1 MTGGCVLAEL
11 GYLSLL
17 LATGLALLQ
26 GTLPWLGLLQGT
38 LPWLGLRLASRPL
51 LGCATPLAL
60 LVALLLG
67 AALLLLASCFG
78 LDDFTL
84 VYVAQHANSALPL
97 GFKLAAVWGGHEG
110 SMLFFVFALGLWG
123 ALVALCSKRVDPL
136 ITTRVLAIM
145 GLIVGL
151 FGLYTLIFSSPFD
164 RQFPGPLEGRDL
176 NPMLQDIGLIIHP
189 PLLYLGYVGFAVN
202 FAFAMA
208 ALHSGRLDGAV
219 AHWSRPWAL
228 GSWVFLTAGIV
239 LGSWWAYYE
248 LGWGGWW
255 FWDPVENA
263 SLLPWLLGTALLHAL
278 VVCEKRGAYGHA
290 VLLLSIF
297 TFSLS
302 LLGTFVVRSGVL
314 TSVHAFAVDPSRGLT
329 LLLLLGLLLTCALTL
344 FALRADIRA
353 PYARFG
359 LLSKEGLLGAAI
371 LLLSVACASVLLGTF
386 YPMVFQSLHL
396 GSLSVGAPYF
406 NTIFVPLA
414 LCLMALMTQLPRLRW
429 QHLATQRRIKVL
441 LPCLLGLLGG
451 ALLSLA
457 YPEPLQGGWLGLAA
471 NVLSLWLMASLLL
484 PLLQPTSLR
493 ELTLNR
499 FGSLLAH
506 LGVAVCALGIA
517 QVSHHSQEGSA
528 VLAAGQPY
536 RLGAFEFRY
545 EGSEPIIGPN
555 YTAERITLGVHKDG
569 KEVARLTPE
578 RRHYSVRTMNM
589 NEPGIAWG
597 MLGDL
602 YVVLGEKMGPGAYA
616 MRLHYKPL
624 VRWIWLGGLLM
635 MAGGA
640 LRLLARRPLLASH
653 PAPAAAPCP
662 RFEQESL

>member
-1 MTGGCVLAEL
+1 MAEL

-26 GTLPWLGLLQGT
+26 GL
-38 LPWLGLRLASRPL
+38 LPWLGLRLASPTL
-51 LGCATPLAL
+51 LRCAKPLAL
-60 LVALLLG
+60 INAILLL
-67 AALLLLASCFG
+67 ASLLLLASCFA
-78 LDDFTL
+78 LDDFT
-84 VYVAQHANSALPL
+84 VSYVAQHANSALPL

-123 ALVALCSKRVDPL
+123 ALVALCSRRVDPL
-136 ITTRVLAIM
+136 IRTRVLAIM

-344 FALRADIRA
+344 FALQADIRA

-429 QHLATQRRIKVL
+429 QHLAAQHRINVL
-441 LPCLLGLLGG
+441 LPCLFGLLGG
-451 ALLSLA
+451 TLLSLA
-457 YPEPLQGGWLGLAA
+457 YPEPLRASWLGLAA
-471 NVLSLWLMASLLL
+471 NVLSLWLLASLLL
-484 PLLQPTSLR
+484 PLLQPTSRR

-517 QVSHHSQEGSA
+517 QVSHHSQEGST
-528 VLAAGQPY
+528 VLGVNKPY
-536 RLGAFEFRY
+536 LLGAFEFRY
-545 EGSEPIIGPN
+545 EGREPIIGPN
-555 YTAERITLGVHKDG
+555 YTAERITLSVHKNG

-602 YVVLGEKMGPGAYA
+602 YVVLGEKMGPDAYA

-635 MAGGA
+635 MAGGT
-640 LRLLARRPLLASH
+640 LRLLVRRPLLASRSV
-653 PAPAAAPCP
+653 AVGTSRP
-662 RFEQESL
+662 RLEQEAL

>member
-1 MTGGCVLAEL
+1 MLAEF

-17 LATGLALLQ
+17 LAAALS
-26 GTLPWLGLLQGT
+26 LLQGT
-38 LPWLGLRLASRPL
+38 LPWLGLRLASPTL
-51 LGCATPLAL
+51 LRCAKPLAL
-60 LVALLLG
+60 LNAALLG
-67 AALLLLASCFG
+67 AALGLLASCFAR
-78 LDDFTL
+78 DDFTIS
-84 VYVAQHANSALPL
+84 YVAQHANSALPM

-110 SMLFFVFALGLWG
+110 SMLFFVFALALWG
-123 ALVALCSKRVDPL
+123 ALVGLCSKRVDPL

-151 FGLYTLIFSSPFD
+151 FALYTLIFSSPFD

-208 ALHSGRLDGAV
+208 ALHSGRLDGAL

-228 GSWVFLTAGIV
+228 GSWVFLTAGIL

-278 VVCEKRGAYGHA
+278 IVCEKRGAYGHC

-297 TFSLS
+297 TFALS

-314 TSVHAFAVDPSRGLT
+314 TSVHAFAVDPNRGLT
-329 LLLLLGLLLTCALTL
+329 LLLLLGLLLTTALTL
-344 FALRADIRA
+344 FALRADTRA
-353 PYARFG
+353 PYAHFG
-359 LLSKEGLLGAAI
+359 FWSKEGLLGAAI
-371 LLLSVACASVLLGTF
+371 LLLSVACACVLLGTF

-406 NTIFVPLA
+406 NAVFVPLA
-414 LCLMALMTQLPRLRW
+414 LVLMALMTQIPRLRW
-429 QHLATQRRIKVL
+429 QGLMASSRLKIL
-441 LPCLLGLLGG
+441 LPPLFGLLGG
-451 ALLSLA
+451 GLLSLS
-457 YPEPLQGGWLGLAA
+457 YREQGTLSWSGILA
-471 NVLSLWLMASLLL
+471 NMISLWLIASLLL
-484 PLLQPTSLR
+484 NVSFKTRDLSA
-493 ELTLNR
+493 NR
-499 FGSLLAH
+499 LGSLLAH

-517 QVSHHSQEGSA
+517 QVSHHSQEGGT
-528 VLAAGQPY
+528 VLAADKPY
-536 RLGAFEFRY
+536 RLGAHEFRY
-545 EGSEPIIGPN
+545 EGSEPLIGPN
-555 YTAERITLGVHKDG
+555 YTAERITVSAHKDG
-569 KEVARLTPE
+569 REVARLTPE

-589 NEPGIAWG
+589 NEPGIKG
-597 MLGDL
+597 GLFGDL

-616 MRLHYKPL
+616 MRLHHKPL
-624 VRWIWLGGLLM
+624 VRWIWLGGILM

-640 LRLLARRPLLASH
+640 LRLLGRKPLLAAQPQTSAH
-653 PAPAAAPCP
+653 QVAGLLPKEAP
-662 RFEQESL
+662 

>member
-1 MTGGCVLAEL
+1 MLAEL

-26 GTLPWLGLLQGT
+26 GL

-78 LDDFTL
+78 QDDFTL

-344 FALRADIRA
+344 FALRAEIRA

-359 LLSKEGLLGAAI
+359 LLSKEGLFGAAI

-429 QHLATQRRIKVL
+429 QHLAAQRRIKVL
-441 LPCLLGLLGG
+441 LPCLFGLLGG
-451 ALLSLA
+451 TLLSLA
-457 YPEPLQGGWLGLAA
+457 YPEPLRASWLGLAA

-493 ELTLNR
+493 ALTLNR

-517 QVSHHSQEGSA
+517 QVSHQSQEGGT

-555 YTAERITLGVHKDG
+555 YTAERITLSVHKND

-578 RRHYSVRTMNM
+578 RRHYSVRTMSM

-635 MAGGA
+635 MAGGT
-640 LRLLARRPLLASH
+640 LRLLVRRPLLASRSV
-653 PAPAAAPCP
+653 AVGTSRP
-662 RFEQESL
+662 RLEQEAL

>member
-1 MTGGCVLAEL
+1 MLAEL

-17 LATGLALLQ
+17 LATALSLLQ
-26 GTLPWLGLLQGT
+26 GA
-38 LPWLGLRLASRPL
+38 LPWLGLRLASPTL
-51 LGCATPLAL
+51 LGCAKPLAL
-60 LVALLLG
+60 SNAILLG
-67 AALLLLASCFG
+67 AALMLLASCFG

-84 VYVAQHANSALPL
+84 VYVAQHANSALPM

-110 SMLFFVFALGLWG
+110 SMLFFVFALALWG

-136 ITTRVLAIM
+136 IRARVLAIM

-151 FGLYTLIFSSPFD
+151 FALYTLAFSSPFD
-164 RQFPGPLEGRDL
+164 RAFPGPLEGRDL

-208 ALHSGRLDGAV
+208 ALHSGRLDGAL

-278 VVCEKRGAYGHA
+278 VVCEKRGAYGHG

-329 LLLLLGLLLTCALTL
+329 LLLLLGLLLTTALTL
-344 FALRADIRA
+344 FALRADTRT

-359 LLSKEGLLGAAI
+359 FWSKEGLLGATI
-371 LLLSVACASVLLGTF
+371 LLLCVACASVLLGTF

-406 NTIFVPLA
+406 NAVFVPLA
-414 LCLMALMTQLPRLRW
+414 LVLMALMTQIPRLRW
-429 QHLATQRRIKVL
+429 QGLMASSRLRVL
-441 LPCLLGLLGG
+441 LPPLLGLLGG
-451 ALLSLA
+451 GLLSLG
-457 YPEPLQGGWLGLAA
+457 YREQGTLGWSGILA
-471 NVLSLWLMASLLL
+471 NMVSLWLIASLLL
-484 PLLQPTSLR
+484 NVSFNTRDLSA
-493 ELTLNR
+493 NR
-499 FGSLLAH
+499 LGSLLAH

-517 QVSHHSQEGSA
+517 QVSHHSQEGGT
-528 VLAAGQPY
+528 VLSPDTPY
-536 RLGAFEFRY
+536 RLGAHEFRY
-545 EGSEPIIGPN
+545 EGSEPRLGPN
-555 YTAERITLGVHKDG
+555 YTAERITVSVHKDG
-569 KEVARLTPE
+569 REVARLAPE

-589 NEPGIAWG
+589 NEPGIQG
-597 MLGDL
+597 GLFGDL
-602 YVVLGEKMGPGAYA
+602 YVVLGEKMGPDAYA
-616 MRLHYKPL
+616 MRLHHKPL
-624 VRWIWLGGLLM
+624 VRWIWLGGILM

-640 LRLLARRPLLASH
+640 LRLLGRKPLLASR
-653 PAPAAAPCP
+653 PAKSPQPL
-662 RFEQESL
+662 REQEAP

>member
-1 MTGGCVLAEL
+1 MLAEL

-26 GTLPWLGLLQGT
+26 GLLPWLGF
-38 LPWLGLRLASRPL
+38 RLASPTL
-51 LGCATPLAL
+51 LRSATPLAL
-60 LVALLLG
+60 INAILLL
-67 AALLLLASCFG
+67 AALLLLASCFAQ
-78 LDDFTL
+78 DDFT
-84 VYVAQHANSALPL
+84 VSYVAQHANSALPL

-110 SMLFFVFALGLWG
+110 SMLFFVFALSLWG
-123 ALVALCSKRVDPL
+123 ALVALCSRRVDPL
-136 ITTRVLAIM
+136 ITARVLAIM

-228 GSWVFLTAGIV
+228 SSWVFLTAGIV

-278 VVCEKRGAYGHA
+278 IVCEKRGAYGHA

-297 TFSLS
+297 TFALS

-371 LLLSVACASVLLGTF
+371 LLLCVACASVLLGTF

-414 LCLMALMTQLPRLRW
+414 LCLMALMTQLPRLCW
-429 QHLATQRRIKVL
+429 QHLAAQRRIKVL

-457 YPEPLQGGWLGLAA
+457 YPEPLRASWLGLAA

-499 FGSLLAH
+499 LGSLLAH

-517 QVSHHSQEGSA
+517 QVSHHSQEGGA

-536 RLGAFEFRY
+536 QLGAFEFRY
-545 EGSEPIIGPN
+545 EGREPIIGPN
-555 YTAERITLGVHKDG
+555 YTAERITLSVHKNG

-597 MLGDL
+597 LFGDL
-602 YVVLGEKMGPGAYA
+602 YVVLGEKMGPDAYA

-635 MAGGA
+635 MAGGT
-640 LRLLARRPLLASH
+640 LRLLARRPLLASRSVAVGTSH
-653 PAPAAAPCP
+653 HQL
-662 RFEQESL
+662 EQEAL

>member
-1 MTGGCVLAEL
+1 VLAEF

-17 LATGLALLQ
+17 LATALS
-26 GTLPWLGLLQGT
+26 LLQGT
-38 LPWLGLRLASRPL
+38 LPWLGLRLASPALLRP
-51 LGCATPLAL
+51 AKPLAL
-60 LVALLLG
+60 INAALLG
-67 AALLLLASCFG
+67 AALLLLASCFAR
-78 LDDFTL
+78 DDFTL
-84 VYVAQHANSALPL
+84 IYVAQHANSALPM

-151 FGLYTLIFSSPFD
+151 FALYTLIFSSPFD
-164 RQFPGPLEGRDL
+164 RQFPGPPEGRDL

-228 GSWVFLTAGIV
+228 GSWIFLTAGIV

-278 VVCEKRGAYGHA
+278 IVCERRGAYGHG

-314 TSVHAFAVDPSRGLT
+314 TSVHAFAVDPNRGLT
-329 LLLLLGLLLTCALTL
+329 LLLLLGLLLTTALTL
-344 FALRADIRA
+344 FALRADTRA

-371 LLLSVACASVLLGTF
+371 LLLCVACASVLLGTF

-406 NTIFVPLA
+406 NTLFVPLA
-414 LCLMALMTQLPRLRW
+414 LVLMGLMTQIPRLRW
-429 QHLATQRRIKVL
+429 QHLAPCSHVKSVL
-441 LPCLLGLLGG
+441 PPLFGLIGG
-451 ALLSLA
+451 GMLSLA
-457 YPEPLQGGWLGLAA
+457 YREPGAIAGSGALGWSGMLA
-471 NVLSLWLMASLLL
+471 NMVSLWLVASLLL
-484 PLLQPTSLR
+484 QLSQHASLR
-493 ELTLNR
+493 ELTRSRL
-499 FGSLLAH
+499 GSLLAH

-517 QVSHHSQEGSA
+517 QVSHHSLEGGT
-528 VLAAGQPY
+528 VLKADTPY
-536 RLGAFEFRY
+536 QLGPFEFRY
-545 EGSEPIIGPN
+545 AGSEPVIGPN
-555 YTAERITLGVHKDG
+555 YTAERITLSVHKGG
-569 KEVARLTPE
+569 KEVARLMPE
-578 RRHYSVRTMNM
+578 RRHYSVRTINM

-597 MLGDL
+597 LFGDL

-635 MAGGA
+635 MAGGI
-640 LRLLARRPLLASH
+640 LRLLARRPLLSAHSTTSATLR
-653 PAPAAAPCP
+653 PL
-662 RFEQESL
+662 REQEFL

>member
-1 MTGGCVLAEL
+1 MLAEL

-26 GTLPWLGLLQGT
+26 GL

-78 LDDFTL
+78 QDDFTL

-123 ALVALCSKRVDPL
+123 ALVALCSRRVDPL
-136 ITTRVLAIM
+136 IRTRVLAIM

-359 LLSKEGLLGAAI
+359 FWSKEGLLGAAI
-371 LLLSVACASVLLGTF
+371 LLLCVACASVLLGTF

-429 QHLATQRRIKVL
+429 QHLAAQRRIKVL
-441 LPCLLGLLGG
+441 LPCLFGLLGG

-457 YPEPLQGGWLGLAA
+457 YPEPLRASWLGLAA

-484 PLLQPTSLR
+484 PLLQPVALR

-517 QVSHHSQEGSA
+517 QVSQHSQEGGA
-528 VLAAGQPY
+528 VLA
-536 RLGAFEFRY
+536 
-545 EGSEPIIGPN
+545 
-555 YTAERITLGVHKDG
+555 
-569 KEVARLTPE
+569 
-578 RRHYSVRTMNM
+578 
-589 NEPGIAWG
+589 
-597 MLGDL
+597 
-602 YVVLGEKMGPGAYA
+602 
-616 MRLHYKPL
+616 
-624 VRWIWLGGLLM
+624 
-635 MAGGA
+635 
-640 LRLLARRPLLASH
+640 
-653 PAPAAAPCP
+653 
-662 RFEQESL
+662 

>member
-1 MTGGCVLAEL
+1 MIPEL
-11 GYLSLL
+11 GQFSLI
-17 LATGLALLQ
+17 LAF
-26 GTLPWLGLLQGT
+26 
-38 LPWLGLRLASRPL
+38 
-51 LGCATPLAL
+51 AT
-60 LVALLLG
+60 ALLLG
-67 AALLLLASCFG
+67 SYPLIGAHLGRLGMMSAARPLAYSQFLLLLLSFLCLTWAFI
-78 LDDFTL
+78 DNDFT
-84 VYVAQHANSALPL
+84 VQYVATNSNSLLPL
-97 GFKLAAVWGGHEG
+97 QYRISAVWGAHEG
-110 SMLFFVFALGLWG
+110 SLLLWVLTLGGWTAAVALFSRRLPLDAVARVLGVLGLISVG
-123 ALVALCSKRVDPL
+123 FTAFVLFTSDPFTRTLPYFPVD
-136 ITTRVLAIM
+136 
-145 GLIVGL
+145 
-151 FGLYTLIFSSPFD
+151 
-164 RQFPGPLEGRDL
+164 GRDL
-176 NPMLQDIGLIIHP
+176 NPLLQDPGLIFHP
-189 PLLYLGYVGFAVN
+189 PMLYMGYVGFSVA
-202 FAFAMA
+202 FAFAIASLMT
-208 ALHSGRLDGAV
+208 GRLDATW
-219 AHWSRPWAL
+219 ARWSRPWTMAA
-228 GSWVFLTAGIV
+228 WVFLTLGIV

-371 LLLSVACASVLLGTF
+371 LLLSVACTSVLLGTF

-429 QHLATQRRIKVL
+429 QHLAAQRRIKVL
-441 LPCLLGLLGG
+441 LPCLFGLLGG

-457 YPEPLQGGWLGLAA
+457 YPEPLRASWLGLAA

-484 PLLQPTSLR
+484 PLLQPVALR

-517 QVSHHSQEGSA
+517 QVSHHSQEGGA

-555 YTAERITLGVHKDG
+555 YTAQRITLSVHKDG

-597 MLGDL
+597 LFGDL

-635 MAGGA
+635 MTGGA

-653 PAPAAAPCP
+653 PAPAAAPYP
-662 RFEQESL
+662 RLEQESL

>member
-1 MTGGCVLAEL
+1 MLAEL

-17 LATGLALLQ
+17 LATGLA
-26 GTLPWLGLLQGT
+26 LLQGT

-60 LVALLLG
+60 LVAILLG

-123 ALVALCSKRVDPL
+123 ALVALCSKPVDPL

-314 TSVHAFAVDPSRGLT
+314 TSVHAFAVDPSCGLT

-359 LLSKEGLLGAAI
+359 LLSKEGLLGSTI

-406 NTIFVPLA
+406 NTIFVPLT

-429 QHLATQRRIKVL
+429 QHLAAQRRIKVL
-441 LPCLLGLLGG
+441 LPCLFGLLGG

-457 YPEPLQGGWLGLAA
+457 YPEPLRASWLGLAA

-484 PLLQPTSLR
+484 NTPWR

-499 FGSLLAH
+499 LGSLLAH
-506 LGVAVCALGIA
+506 LGVAVCALGIN
-517 QVSHHSQEGSA
+517 QVSHHSQEGGT
-528 VLAAGQPY
+528 VLGVNQPY
-536 RLGAFEFRY
+536 QLGAFEFRY
-545 EGSEPIIGPN
+545 EGREPVIGPN
-555 YTAERITLGVHKDG
+555 YTAERITLSVHKDG

-602 YVVLGEKMGPGAYA
+602 YVVLGEKMGPDAYA

-635 MAGGA
+635 IAGGT
-640 LRLLARRPLLASH
+640 LRLLARCPLLASRSVAVGASH
-653 PAPAAAPCP
+653 H
-662 RFEQESL
+662 RLEQEAL

>member
-1 MTGGCVLAEL
+1 MLAEL

-17 LATGLALLQ
+17 LATGLA
-26 GTLPWLGLLQGT
+26 LLQGT

-60 LVALLLG
+60 LIALLLG

-123 ALVALCSKRVDPL
+123 ALVALCSRRVDPL
-136 ITTRVLAIM
+136 ITSRVLAIM

-297 TFSLS
+297 TFALS

-371 LLLSVACASVLLGTF
+371 LLLCVACASVLLGTF

-429 QHLATQRRIKVL
+429 QQLAAGSRLNTL
-441 LPCLLGLLGG
+441 LPPLFGLLGG
-451 ALLSLA
+451 GLLSLA
-457 YPEPLQGGWLGLAA
+457 YLEQGSFSASWSGILA
-471 NVLSLWLMASLLL
+471 NMVSLWLMASLLL
-484 PLLQPTSLR
+484 NTPWR

-517 QVSHHSQEGSA
+517 QVSHHSQEGGTVLSA
-528 VLAAGQPY
+528 NQPY
-536 RLGAFEFRY
+536 QLGAFAFRY
-545 EGSEPIIGPN
+545 EGREPVIGPN
-555 YTAERITLGVHKDG
+555 YTAERITLSVHKDG

-597 MLGDL
+597 LFGDL
-602 YVVLGEKMGPGAYA
+602 YVVLGEKMGPDAYA

-635 MAGGA
+635 MAGGT
-640 LRLLARRPLLASH
+640 LRLLARRPLLASR
-653 PAPAAAPCP
+653 PITVGESNP
-662 RFEQESL
+662 RLELEAL

>member
-1 MTGGCVLAEL
+1 MLAEF

-17 LATGLALLQ
+17 LAAALSLLQ
-26 GTLPWLGLLQGT
+26 GTLPWLGLH
-38 LPWLGLRLASRPL
+38 LASPTL
-51 LGCATPLAL
+51 LRCAKPLAL
-60 LVALLLG
+60 SNAILLG
-67 AALLLLASCFG
+67 AALGLLASCFAR
-78 LDDFTL
+78 DDFTL
-84 VYVAQHANSALPL
+84 SYVAQHANSALPM

-110 SMLFFVFALGLWG
+110 SMLFFVFALALWG
-123 ALVALCSKRVDPL
+123 ALVGLCSKRVDPL

-151 FGLYTLIFSSPFD
+151 FALYTLIFSSPFD

-208 ALHSGRLDGAV
+208 ALHSGRLDGAL

-278 VVCEKRGAYGHA
+278 IVCEKRSAYGHG

-297 TFSLS
+297 TFALS

-314 TSVHAFAVDPSRGLT
+314 TSVHAFAVDPNRGLT
-329 LLLLLGLLLTCALTL
+329 LLLLLGLLLTTALTL
-344 FALRADIRA
+344 FALRADTRA
-353 PYARFG
+353 PYAHFG

-371 LLLSVACASVLLGTF
+371 LLLSVACACVLLGTF

-406 NTIFVPLA
+406 NAVFVPLA
-414 LCLMALMTQLPRLRW
+414 LALMALMTQIPRLRW
-429 QHLATQRRIKVL
+429 QGLMASSRLKML
-441 LPCLLGLLGG
+441 LPPLLGLLGG
-451 ALLSLA
+451 GLLSLG
-457 YPEPLQGGWLGLAA
+457 YREQGTLGWSGILA
-471 NVLSLWLMASLLL
+471 NMISLWLIASLLINFSFKTRDL
-484 PLLQPTSLR
+484 SA
-493 ELTLNR
+493 NR
-499 FGSLLAH
+499 LGSLLAH

-517 QVSHHSQEGSA
+517 QVSHHSQEGGT
-528 VLAAGQPY
+528 VLAADKPY
-536 RLGAFEFRY
+536 RLGAHEFRY
-545 EGSEPIIGPN
+545 EGSEPLIGPN
-555 YTAERITLGVHKDG
+555 YTAERITVSVHKDG
-569 KEVARLTPE
+569 REVARLTPE

-589 NEPGIAWG
+589 NEPGIKG
-597 MLGDL
+597 GLFGDL
-602 YVVLGEKMGPGAYA
+602 YVVLGEKMGPNAYA
-616 MRLHYKPL
+616 MRLHHKPL

-640 LRLLARRPLLASH
+640 LRLLGRKPLLAAQPQTSAH
-653 PAPAAAPCP
+653 QVAGLLPKEAP
-662 RFEQESL
+662 

>member
-1 MTGGCVLAEL
+1 MLAEL

-26 GTLPWLGLLQGT
+26 GTLPWLGL
-38 LPWLGLRLASRPL
+38 RLASRPL
-51 LGCATPLAL
+51 LGCAKPLAL
-60 LVALLLG
+60 LVALLLV

-78 LDDFTL
+78 QDDFTL

-255 FWDPVENA
+255 FWDPVEN
-263 SLLPWLLGTALLHAL
+263 SSFMPWLTGTALMHSLA
-278 VVCEKRGAYGHA
+278 VTEKRGCFKIWT
-290 VLLLSIF
+290 VLLAII

-302 LLGTFVVRSGVL
+302 LLGTFLVRSGVL
-314 TSVHAFAVDPSRGLT
+314 TSVHAFATDPERGVFILAF
-329 LLLLLGLLLTCALTL
+329 LIIVIGLSFLL
-344 FALRADIRA
+344 FAWRA
-353 PYARFG
+353 PTVG
-359 LLSKEGLLGAAI
+359 LGGNFSMVSRESMLLVNNVLLVVAMGA
-371 LLLSVACASVLLGTF
+371 VLLGTL
-386 YPMVFQSLHL
+386 YPLFLDAL
-396 GSLSVGAPYF
+396 NAGKISVGPPYF
-406 NTIFVPLA
+406 DSVFGPI
-414 LCLMALMTQLPRLRW
+414 MLPMLF
-429 QHLATQRRIKVL
+429 
-441 LPCLLGLLGG
+441 LLGV
-451 ALLSLA
+451 APFA
-457 YPEPLQGGWLGLAA
+457 RWKEADP
-471 NVLSLWLMASLLL
+471 
-484 PLLQPTSLR
+484 
-493 ELTLNR
+493 LTLTKKLWWCFAAAIVIAAVVPFLMGRWSHWVFIGVTLAVWVAITVVYNIIDR
-499 FGSLLAH
+499 GRNMQGSFFAKLFRHPRAFWGMQLAH
-506 LGVAVCALGIA
+506 LGVAVFVIGVALVKGYPA
-517 QVSHHSQEGSA
+517 ERDVRMYVGEQVT
-528 VLAAGQPY
+528 VAGYSFVFNGTKEVRGQ
-536 RLGAFEFRY
+536 
-545 EGSEPIIGPN
+545 N
-555 YTAERITLGVHKDG
+555 YTAVRGDFTVTREG
-569 KEVARLTPE
+569 KEITRLYPE
-578 RRHYSVRTMNM
+578 KRNYFSSRSMPMTEAAIRHSIT
-589 NEPGIAWG
+589 
-597 MLGDL
+597 GDI
-602 YVVLGEKMGPGAYA
+602 YVSLGEPTPDGGWIVRAYS
-616 MRLHYKPL
+616 KPF
-624 VRWIWLGGLLM
+624 VTWIWWGTIIMALGGLLAM
-635 MAGGA
+635 TDRRYRLRRREDKGA
-640 LRLLARRPLLASH
+640 D
-653 PAPAAAPCP
+653 AAVKEA
-662 RFEQESL
+662 

>member
-1 MTGGCVLAEL
+1 MLAEF

-17 LATGLALLQ
+17 LAAALS
-26 GTLPWLGLLQGT
+26 LLQGT
-38 LPWLGLRLASRPL
+38 LPWLGLRLASPTL
-51 LGCATPLAL
+51 LRCAKPLAL
-60 LVALLLG
+60 LNAALLG
-67 AALLLLASCFG
+67 AALGLLASCFAR
-78 LDDFTL
+78 DDFTIS
-84 VYVAQHANSALPL
+84 YVAQHANSALPM

-110 SMLFFVFALGLWG
+110 SMLFFVFALALWG

-136 ITTRVLAIM
+136 IRARVLAIM

-151 FGLYTLIFSSPFD
+151 FALYTLIFSSPFD

-208 ALHSGRLDGAV
+208 ALHSGRLDGAL

-263 SLLPWLLGTALLHAL
+263 SLLPWLIGTALLHAL
-278 VVCEKRGAYGHA
+278 VVCEKRGAYGHG

-297 TFSLS
+297 TFALS

-314 TSVHAFAVDPSRGLT
+314 TSVHAFAVDPNRGLT
-329 LLLLLGLLLTCALTL
+329 LLLLLGLLLTTALTL
-344 FALRADIRA
+344 YALRADTRA
-353 PYARFG
+353 PYAHFG
-359 LLSKEGLLGAAI
+359 FWSKEGLLGAAI
-371 LLLSVACASVLLGTF
+371 LLLSVACACVLLGTF

-406 NTIFVPLA
+406 NAIFVPLA
-414 LCLMALMTQLPRLRW
+414 LALMALMTQIPRLRW
-429 QHLATQRRIKVL
+429 QGLMASSRLKIL
-441 LPCLLGLLGG
+441 LPPLLGLLGG
-451 ALLSLA
+451 GLLSLA
-457 YPEPLQGGWLGLAA
+457 YREQGTLGWSGILA
-471 NVLSLWLMASLLL
+471 NLISLWLIASLLINFSFNIHGL
-484 PLLQPTSLR
+484 SA
-493 ELTLNR
+493 NR
-499 FGSLLAH
+499 LGSLLAH

-517 QVSHHSQEGSA
+517 QVSHHSQEGGT
-528 VLAAGQPY
+528 VLAANKPY
-536 RLGAFEFRY
+536 RLGAHEFRY
-545 EGSEPIIGPN
+545 EGSEPLIGPN
-555 YTAERITLGVHKDG
+555 YTAERITVSVHKDG
-569 KEVARLTPE
+569 REVARLAPE

-589 NEPGIAWG
+589 NEPGIQG
-597 MLGDL
+597 GLFGDL
-602 YVVLGEKMGPGAYA
+602 YVVLGEKMGPDAYA
-616 MRLHYKPL
+616 MRLHHKPL
-624 VRWIWLGGLLM
+624 VRWIWLGGILM

-640 LRLLARRPLLASH
+640 LRLLGRKPLLAAQPQTSAH
-653 PAPAAAPCP
+653 QVAGLLPKEAP
-662 RFEQESL
+662 

>member
-1 MTGGCVLAEL
+1 MLAEL

-17 LATGLALLQ
+17 LATALS
-26 GTLPWLGLLQGT
+26 LLQGT
-38 LPWLGLRLASRPL
+38 LPWLGLRLASPAL
-51 LGCATPLAL
+51 LGSARPLAL
-60 LVALLLG
+60 LN
-67 AALLLLASCFG
+67 AALLAAALALLGICFAE
-78 LDDFTL
+78 DDFTL
-84 VYVAQHANSALPL
+84 IYVAQHANSALPL
-97 GFKLAAVWGGHEG
+97 GFKLAATWGGHEG
-110 SMLFFVFALGLWG
+110 SMLFFVFALALWG
-123 ALVALCSKRVDPL
+123 ALVALVSKRVDPL
-136 ITTRVLAIM
+136 IRARVLAIM

-151 FGLYTLIFSSPFD
+151 LGLYTLLFSSPFD
-164 RQFPGPLEGRDL
+164 RSFPGPLEGRDL

-278 VVCEKRGAYGHA
+278 IVCEQRGAYGHA

-314 TSVHAFAVDPSRGLT
+314 TSVHAFAVDPDRGLT
-329 LLLLLGLLLTCALTL
+329 LLLLLGLLLTTALTL
-344 FALRADIRA
+344 FALRADTRA

-359 LLSKEGLLGAAI
+359 LRSKEGLLGAAI
-371 LLLSVACASVLLGTF
+371 LLLVVACASVLLGTF

-414 LCLMALMTQLPRLRW
+414 LALMMLMTQIPRLRW
-429 QHLATQRRIKVL
+429 QRLVKTSRLNTL
-441 LPCLLGLLGG
+441 LPPLFGMLGG
-451 ALLSLA
+451 GLLSLS
-457 YPEPLQGGWLGLAA
+457 YREQGPLGWGGILANMIA
-471 NVLSLWLMASLLL
+471 LWLLASLLL
-484 PLLQPTSLR
+484 CFPFRTG
-493 ELTLNR
+493 LTHPARL
-499 FGSLLAH
+499 GSLLAH

-517 QVSHHSQEGSA
+517 QVSHFSQEGGA
-528 VLAAGQPY
+528 VLSPEHPY
-536 RLGAFEFRY
+536 RLGAYEFRY
-545 EGSEPIIGPN
+545 EGSEPLLGPN
-555 YTAERITLGVHKDG
+555 YTAERITLSVHKG
-569 KEVARLTPE
+569 EKEVARLMPE

-589 NEPGIAWG
+589 NEPGIQWG
-597 MLGDL
+597 LFGDL
-602 YVVLGEKMGPGAYA
+602 YVVLGEKMGPDAYA
-616 MRLHYKPL
+616 MRLHHKPL
-624 VRWIWLGGLLM
+624 VRWIWFGGLLM

-640 LRLLARRPLLASH
+640 LRLLGRRAMLPH
-653 PAPAAAPCP
+653 PAASTNQVAPHTPAPLHSSREP
-662 RFEQESL
+662 S

>member
-1 MTGGCVLAEL
+1 MLAEL

-26 GTLPWLGLLQGT
+26 GL
-38 LPWLGLRLASRPL
+38 LPWLGLRLASPTL
-51 LGCATPLAL
+51 LRCAKPLAL
-60 LVALLLG
+60 INAILLL
-67 AALLLLASCFG
+67 ASLLLLASCFA
-78 LDDFTL
+78 LDDFT
-84 VYVAQHANSALPL
+84 VSYVAQHANSALPL

-123 ALVALCSKRVDPL
+123 ALVALCSRRVDPL
-136 ITTRVLAIM
+136 IRTRVLAIM

-344 FALRADIRA
+344 FALQADIRA

-429 QHLATQRRIKVL
+429 QHLAAQHRINVL
-441 LPCLLGLLGG
+441 LPCLFGLLGG
-451 ALLSLA
+451 TLLSLA
-457 YPEPLQGGWLGLAA
+457 YPEPLRASWLGLAA
-471 NVLSLWLMASLLL
+471 NVLSLWLLASLLL
-484 PLLQPTSLR
+484 PLLQPTSRR

-517 QVSHHSQEGSA
+517 QVSHHSQEGST
-528 VLAAGQPY
+528 VLGVNKPY
-536 RLGAFEFRY
+536 LLGAFEFRY
-545 EGSEPIIGPN
+545 EGREPIIGPN
-555 YTAERITLGVHKDG
+555 YTAERITLSVHKNG

-602 YVVLGEKMGPGAYA
+602 YVVLGEKMGPDAYA

-635 MAGGA
+635 MAGGT
-640 LRLLARRPLLASH
+640 LRLLVRRPLLASRSV
-653 PAPAAAPCP
+653 AVGTSRP
-662 RFEQESL
+662 RLEQEAL

>member
-1 MTGGCVLAEL
+1 MLAEL

-17 LATGLALLQ
+17 LATGLALV
-26 GTLPWLGLLQGT
+26 QGT

-51 LGCATPLAL
+51 LDCARPLAL
-60 LVALLLG
+60 LTAALLG
-67 AALLLLASCFG
+67 AALLLLACCFG
-78 LDDFTL
+78 RDDFTL

-110 SMLFFVFALGLWG
+110 SMLFFVFALALWG

-136 ITTRVLAIM
+136 ILARVLAIM

-151 FGLYTLIFSSPFD
+151 FGLYTLAFSSPFD

-176 NPMLQDIGLIIHP
+176 NPMLQDIGLIVHP

-228 GSWVFLTAGIV
+228 GSWVFLTAGIL

-278 VVCEKRGAYGHA
+278 VVCEQRGAYGHG

-314 TSVHAFAVDPSRGLT
+314 TSVHAFAVDPSRGLI
-329 LLLLLGLLLTCALTL
+329 LLLLLGLLLTTALTL
-344 FALRADIRA
+344 FALRADTRA

-359 LLSKEGLLGAAI
+359 FWSKEGLLGAAI
-371 LLLSVACASVLLGTF
+371 LLLAVACASVLLGTF

-406 NTIFVPLA
+406 NAIFVPLA
-414 LCLMALMTQLPRLRW
+414 LMLMALMTWIPRLRW
-429 QHLATQRRIKVL
+429 QRLATVSRLRAL
-441 LPCLLGLLGG
+441 LPPLFGLLGG
-451 ALLSLA
+451 GLLSLA
-457 YPEPLQGGWLGLAA
+457 YREQGSLGWSGILA
-471 NVLSLWLMASLLL
+471 NMIGLWLMASLLFNF
-484 PLLQPTSLR
+484 PLKTRWRDVSR
-493 ELTLNR
+493 M
-499 FGSLLAH
+499 GSLLAH
-506 LGVAVCALGIA
+506 LGVAVCVLGIA
-517 QVSHHSQEGSA
+517 QVSHHSQEGGTVLSA
-528 VLAAGQPY
+528 DKPY
-536 RLGAFEFRY
+536 RLGAYEFRY
-545 EGSEPIIGPN
+545 EGSEPLLGPN
-555 YTAERITLGVHKDG
+555 YTAERITLSVHKEG
-569 KEVARLTPE
+569 KEVARLMPE
-578 RRHYSVRTMNM
+578 RRHYNVRTMNM
-589 NEPGIAWG
+589 NEPGIQWG
-597 MLGDL
+597 LFGDL
-602 YVVLGEKMGPGAYA
+602 YVVLGEKMGPDAYA
-616 MRLHYKPL
+616 MRLHHKPL

-640 LRLLARRPLLASH
+640 LRLLGRRPLLATRH
-653 PAPAAAPCP
+653 APAHQTAHWLPGEAP
-662 RFEQESL
+662 

>member
-1 MTGGCVLAEL
+1 MLAEL

-26 GTLPWLGLLQGT
+26 GL

-78 LDDFTL
+78 QDDFTL

-278 VVCEKRGAYGHA
+278 VVCEKRGAYDHA

-371 LLLSVACASVLLGTF
+371 LLLCVACASVLLGTF
-386 YPMVFQSLHL
+386 YPMVFQLLHL

-414 LCLMALMTQLPRLRW
+414 LCLMTLMTQLPRLRW
-429 QHLATQRRIKVL
+429 QQLAAPSRLNSL
-441 LPCLLGLLGG
+441 LPPLFGLLGG
-451 ALLSLA
+451 GLISLA
-457 YPEPLQGGWLGLAA
+457 YLEQGSFSGSWIGILA
-471 NVLSLWLMASLLL
+471 NMVSLWLMASLLL
-484 PLLQPTSLR
+484 PLMQPTSLR

-499 FGSLLAH
+499 LGSLLAH

-517 QVSHHSQEGSA
+517 QVSHHSQEGGTVLSA
-528 VLAAGQPY
+528 NQPY
-536 RLGAFEFRY
+536 QLGAFEFRY
-545 EGSEPIIGPN
+545 EGRVPVIGPN
-555 YTAERITLGVHKDG
+555 YTAERITLSVHKND
-569 KEVARLTPE
+569 KEVAQLTPE

-597 MLGDL
+597 MFGDL
-602 YVVLGEKMGPGAYA
+602 YVVLGEKMGPDAYT

-640 LRLLARRPLLASH
+640 LRLLARRPLLASRSIAVRSSH
-653 PAPAAAPCP
+653 Q
-662 RFEQESL
+662 RLEQEAL

>member
-1 MTGGCVLAEL
+1 MLAEL

-17 LATGLALLQ
+17 LATGLA
-26 GTLPWLGLLQGT
+26 LLQGT

-60 LVALLLG
+60 LIALLLG

-84 VYVAQHANSALPL
+84 VYVAQHANSALPM

-123 ALVALCSKRVDPL
+123 ALVALCSRRVDPL
-136 ITTRVLAIM
+136 IRTRVLAIM

-151 FGLYTLIFSSPFD
+151 FGFYTLVFSSPFD

-429 QHLATQRRIKVL
+429 QHLAAQRRIKVL
-441 LPCLLGLLGG
+441 LPCLFGLLGG
-451 ALLSLA
+451 TLLSLA
-457 YPEPLQGGWLGLAA
+457 YPEPLRASWLGLAA
-471 NVLSLWLMASLLL
+471 NMLSLWLMASLLL
-484 PLLQPTSLR
+484 NTPWR

-517 QVSHHSQEGSA
+517 QVSHHSQEGGA
-528 VLAAGQPY
+528 VLAADKPY
-536 RLGAFEFRY
+536 HLSAFEFRY
-545 EGSEPIIGPN
+545 EGSEPFIGPN
-555 YTAERITLGVHKDG
+555 YTAERITLSVHKDG

-602 YVVLGEKMGPGAYA
+602 YVVLGDKMGPGAYA

-635 MAGGA
+635 MAGGT
-640 LRLLARRPLLASH
+640 LRLLARRPLLANH
-653 PAPAAAPCP
+653 PAPATAPYP
-662 RFEQESL
+662 RLEQESL

>member
-1 MTGGCVLAEL
+1 MLAEL

-17 LATGLALLQ
+17 LATGLA
-26 GTLPWLGLLQGT
+26 LLQGT

-60 LVALLLG
+60 LIALLLG

-123 ALVALCSKRVDPL
+123 ALVALCSRRVDPL
-136 ITTRVLAIM
+136 IRTRVLAIM

-353 PYARFG
+353 PYARFS

-429 QHLATQRRIKVL
+429 QHLAAQRRIKVL
-441 LPCLLGLLGG
+441 LPCLFGLLGS

-457 YPEPLQGGWLGLAA
+457 YPEPLRGGWLGLAA

-484 PLLQPTSLR
+484 PLLQPLALR

-517 QVSHHSQEGSA
+517 QVSHHSQEGGA
-528 VLAAGQPY
+528 VLAADKPY
-536 RLGAFEFRY
+536 HLGAFEFRY

-555 YTAERITLGVHKDG
+555 YTAERITLSVHKDD

-653 PAPAAAPCP
+653 PASATVPYP
-662 RFEQESL
+662 RLEQESL

>member
-1 MTGGCVLAEL
+1 MAEF

-17 LATGLALLQ
+17 LAAALS
-26 GTLPWLGLLQGT
+26 LLQGT
-38 LPWLGLRLASRPL
+38 LPWLGLRLASPTL
-51 LGCATPLAL
+51 LRCAKPLAL
-60 LVALLLG
+60 LNAALLG
-67 AALLLLASCFG
+67 AALGLLASCFAR
-78 LDDFTL
+78 DDFTIS
-84 VYVAQHANSALPL
+84 YVAQHANSALPM

-110 SMLFFVFALGLWG
+110 SMLFFVFALALWG

-136 ITTRVLAIM
+136 IRARVLAIM

-151 FGLYTLIFSSPFD
+151 FALYTLIFSSPFD

-208 ALHSGRLDGAV
+208 ALHSGRLDGAL

-263 SLLPWLLGTALLHAL
+263 SLLPWLIGTALLHAL
-278 VVCEKRGAYGHA
+278 VVCEKRGAYGHG

-297 TFSLS
+297 TFALS

-314 TSVHAFAVDPSRGLT
+314 TSVHAFAVDPNRGLT
-329 LLLLLGLLLTCALTL
+329 LLLLLGLLLTTALTL
-344 FALRADIRA
+344 YALRADTRA
-353 PYARFG
+353 PYAHFG
-359 LLSKEGLLGAAI
+359 FWSKEGLLGAAI
-371 LLLSVACASVLLGTF
+371 LLLSVACACVLLGTF

-406 NTIFVPLA
+406 NAIFVPLA
-414 LCLMALMTQLPRLRW
+414 LALMALMTQIPRLRW
-429 QHLATQRRIKVL
+429 QGLMASSRLKIL
-441 LPCLLGLLGG
+441 LPPLLGLLGG
-451 ALLSLA
+451 GLLSLA
-457 YPEPLQGGWLGLAA
+457 YREQGTLGWSGILA
-471 NVLSLWLMASLLL
+471 NLISLWLIASLLINFSFNIHGL
-484 PLLQPTSLR
+484 SA
-493 ELTLNR
+493 NR
-499 FGSLLAH
+499 LGSLLAH

-517 QVSHHSQEGSA
+517 QVSHHSQEGGT
-528 VLAAGQPY
+528 VLAANKPY
-536 RLGAFEFRY
+536 RLGAHEFRY
-545 EGSEPIIGPN
+545 EGSEPLIGPN
-555 YTAERITLGVHKDG
+555 YTAERITVSVHKDG
-569 KEVARLTPE
+569 REVARLAPE

-589 NEPGIAWG
+589 NEPGIQG
-597 MLGDL
+597 GLFGDL
-602 YVVLGEKMGPGAYA
+602 YVVLGEKMGPDAYA
-616 MRLHYKPL
+616 MRLHHKPL
-624 VRWIWLGGLLM
+624 VRWIWLGGILM

-640 LRLLARRPLLASH
+640 LRLLGRKPLLAAQPQTSAH
-653 PAPAAAPCP
+653 QVAGLLPKEAP
-662 RFEQESL
+662 

>member
-1 MTGGCVLAEL
+1 MLAEL

-17 LATGLALLQ
+17 LATALS
-26 GTLPWLGLLQGT
+26 LLQGT
-38 LPWLGLRLASRPL
+38 LPWLGLRLASPTLLRP
-51 LGCATPLAL
+51 AKPLAL
-60 LVALLLG
+60 SNAILLG
-67 AALLLLASCFG
+67 AALLLLASCFAR
-78 LDDFTL
+78 DDFTL
-84 VYVAQHANSALPL
+84 TYVAQHANSALPM

-110 SMLFFVFALGLWG
+110 SMLFFVFALALWG

-278 VVCEKRGAYGHA
+278 VVCEKRGAYGHG

-297 TFSLS
+297 TFALS

-314 TSVHAFAVDPSRGLT
+314 TSVHAFAVDPNRGLT
-329 LLLLLGLLLTCALTL
+329 LLLLLGLLLTTALTL
-344 FALRADIRA
+344 FALRADTRA

-359 LLSKEGLLGAAI
+359 FWSKEGLLGGAI
-371 LLLSVACASVLLGTF
+371 LLLCVACASVLLGTF

-406 NTIFVPLA
+406 NAVFVPLA
-414 LCLMALMTQLPRLRW
+414 LALMALMTQIPRLRW
-429 QHLATQRRIKVL
+429 QGLMAASRLRVL
-441 LPCLLGLLGG
+441 LPPLLGLLGG
-451 ALLSLA
+451 GLLSLG
-457 YPEPLQGGWLGLAA
+457 YREQGTMGWIGILA
-471 NVLSLWLMASLLL
+471 NMVSLWLIASLLL
-484 PLLQPTSLR
+484 NVSFKKRDLSA
-493 ELTLNR
+493 NR
-499 FGSLLAH
+499 LGSLLAH

-517 QVSHHSQEGSA
+517 QVSHHSQEGGT
-528 VLAAGQPY
+528 VLSPDTPY
-536 RLGAFEFRY
+536 RLGAHEFRY
-545 EGSEPIIGPN
+545 EGSEPLLGPN
-555 YTAERITLGVHKDG
+555 FTAERITVSVHKDG
-569 KEVARLTPE
+569 REVARLAPE

-589 NEPGIAWG
+589 NEPGIQG
-597 MLGDL
+597 GLFGDL
-602 YVVLGEKMGPGAYA
+602 YVVLGEKMGPDAYA
-616 MRLHYKPL
+616 MRLHHKPL
-624 VRWIWLGGLLM
+624 VRWIWLGGILM

-640 LRLLARRPLLASH
+640 LRLLGRKPLLASR
-653 PAPAAAPCP
+653 PAKSPQPL
-662 RFEQESL
+662 REQEAP

>member
-1 MTGGCVLAEL
+1 MLAEL

-17 LATGLALLQ
+17 LATGLA
-26 GTLPWLGLLQGT
+26 LLQGT

-60 LVALLLG
+60 LVAILLG

-123 ALVALCSKRVDPL
+123 ALVALCSKPVDPL

-228 GSWVFLTAGIV
+228 GSWVFLTTGIV

-359 LLSKEGLLGAAI
+359 LLSKEGLLGGAI
-371 LLLSVACASVLLGTF
+371 LLLCVACASVLLGTF
-386 YPMVFQSLHL
+386 YPMVFQSIHL

-406 NTIFVPLA
+406 NTIFVPQA

-429 QHLATQRRIKVL
+429 QHLAAQRRIKAL
-441 LPCLLGLLGG
+441 LPCLFGLLGG
-451 ALLSLA
+451 TLLSLA
-457 YPEPLQGGWLGLAA
+457 YPEPLRAGWLGLAA

-484 PLLQPTSLR
+484 PLLQPSSLR

-499 FGSLLAH
+499 LGSLLAH

-517 QVSHHSQEGSA
+517 QVSHHSQEGGA
-528 VLAAGQPY
+528 VLSANQPY
-536 RLGAFEFRY
+536 QLGAFEFRY
-545 EGSEPIIGPN
+545 EGREPVIGPN
-555 YTAERITLGVHKDG
+555 YTAERITLSVHKNG

-597 MLGDL
+597 LFGDL
-602 YVVLGEKMGPGAYA
+602 YVVLGEKMGPDAYA

-635 MAGGA
+635 MAGGT

-653 PAPAAAPCP
+653 SVAVGTSHH
-662 RFEQESL
+662 RLEQEAL

>member
-1 MTGGCVLAEL
+1 MLAEL

-26 GTLPWLGLLQGT
+26 GL

-78 LDDFTL
+78 QDDFTL

-123 ALVALCSKRVDPL
+123 ALVALCSRRVDPL

-371 LLLSVACASVLLGTF
+371 LLLCVACASVLLGTF

-429 QHLATQRRIKVL
+429 QHLAAQRRIKVL
-441 LPCLLGLLGG
+441 LPCLFGLLGG

-457 YPEPLQGGWLGLAA
+457 YPEPLRASWLGLAA

-484 PLLQPTSLR
+484 PLLQPVALR

-517 QVSHHSQEGSA
+517 QVSHHSQEGGA

-536 RLGAFEFRY
+536 QLGAFAFRY
-545 EGSEPIIGPN
+545 EGSEPLIGPN
-555 YTAERITLGVHKDG
+555 YTAERITLSVHQDG

-589 NEPGIAWG
+589 NEPGIKWG
-597 MLGDL
+597 LLGDL

-624 VRWIWLGGLLM
+624 VRWIWFGGLLM
-635 MAGGA
+635 MTGGV

-653 PAPAAAPCP
+653 PASATAPYP
-662 RFEQESL
+662 RLEQESL

>member
-1 MTGGCVLAEL
+1 MLAEL

>member
-1 MTGGCVLAEL
+1 MIPEL
-11 GYLSLL
+11 GQFSLI
-17 LATGLALLQ
+17 LAF
-26 GTLPWLGLLQGT
+26 
-38 LPWLGLRLASRPL
+38 
-51 LGCATPLAL
+51 AT
-60 LVALLLG
+60 ALLLG
-67 AALLLLASCFG
+67 SYPLIGAHLGRLGMMSAARPLAYSQFLLLLLSFLCLTWAFI
-78 LDDFTL
+78 DNDFT
-84 VYVAQHANSALPL
+84 VQYVATNSNSLLPL
-97 GFKLAAVWGGHEG
+97 QYRISAVWGAHEG
-110 SMLFFVFALGLWG
+110 SLLLWVLTLGGWTAAVALFSRRLPLDAVARVLGVLGLISVG
-123 ALVALCSKRVDPL
+123 FTAFVLFTSDPFTRTLPYFPVD
-136 ITTRVLAIM
+136 
-145 GLIVGL
+145 
-151 FGLYTLIFSSPFD
+151 
-164 RQFPGPLEGRDL
+164 GRDL
-176 NPMLQDIGLIIHP
+176 NPLLQDPGLIFHP
-189 PLLYLGYVGFAVN
+189 PMLYMGYVGFSVA
-202 FAFAMA
+202 FAFAIASLMT
-208 ALHSGRLDGAV
+208 GRLDATW
-219 AHWSRPWAL
+219 ARWSRPWTMAA
-228 GSWVFLTAGIV
+228 WVFLTLGIV

-371 LLLSVACASVLLGTF
+371 LLLCVACASVLLGTF

-429 QHLATQRRIKVL
+429 QHLAAQRRITVL
-441 LPCLLGLLGG
+441 LPCLFGLLGG
-451 ALLSLA
+451 TLLSLA
-457 YPEPLQGGWLGLAA
+457 YPEPLRASWLGLAA

-484 PLLQPTSLR
+484 PLLQPIALR

-499 FGSLLAH
+499 LGSLLAH

-517 QVSHHSQEGSA
+517 QVSHHSQEGGA
-528 VLAAGQPY
+528 VLAAGQPCQ
-536 RLGAFEFRY
+536 LGAFEFRY

-555 YTAERITLGVHKDG
+555 YTAERITLSVHREG
-569 KEVARLTPE
+569 QEVARLTPE

-589 NEPGIAWG
+589 NEPGIKWG

-624 VRWIWLGGLLM
+624 VRWIWFGGLLM
-635 MAGGA
+635 MTGGA
-640 LRLLARRPLLASH
+640 LRLLARRPLLANH
-653 PAPAAAPCP
+653 PAPATAPYP

>member
-1 MTGGCVLAEL
+1 MLAEL

-26 GTLPWLGLLQGT
+26 GL

-51 LGCATPLAL
+51 LGCAAPLAL

-78 LDDFTL
+78 QDDFTL

-145 GLIVGL
+145 GLLVGL

-263 SLLPWLLGTALLHAL
+263 SLLPWLLGTALLHVL

-371 LLLSVACASVLLGTF
+371 LLLCVACASVLLGTF

-429 QHLATQRRIKVL
+429 QHLAAQRRIKVL
-441 LPCLLGLLGG
+441 LPCLFGLLGG

-457 YPEPLQGGWLGLAA
+457 YPEPLRASWLGLAA

-517 QVSHHSQEGSA
+517 QVSHHSQEGGA
-528 VLAAGQPY
+528 VLTAGQPY
-536 RLGAFEFRY
+536 RLGAFEFHY

-555 YTAERITLGVHKDG
+555 YTAERITLSVHKDG

-616 MRLHYKPL
+616 MRLHHKPL

-640 LRLLARRPLLASH
+640 LRLLARRPLLANH
-653 PAPAAAPCP
+653 PAPATAPCP
-662 RFEQESL
+662 RLEQESL

>member
-1 MTGGCVLAEL
+1 MLAEF

-17 LATGLALLQ
+17 LATGLALVQ
-26 GTLPWLGLLQGT
+26 GL
-38 LPWLGLRLASRPL
+38 LPWLGLRFASPAL
-51 LGCATPLAL
+51 LGCARPLAL
-60 LVALLLG
+60 LNAALLG
-67 AALLLLASCFG
+67 AALVLLGICFAQN
-78 LDDFTL
+78 DFTL
-84 VYVAQHANSALPL
+84 TYVAQHANSALPL

-110 SMLFFVFALGLWG
+110 SMLFFVFALALWG

-136 ITTRVLAIM
+136 ILVRVLAIM

-176 NPMLQDIGLIIHP
+176 NPMLQDIGLILHP

-314 TSVHAFAVDPSRGLT
+314 TSVHAFAVDPDRGLT
-329 LLLLLGLLLTCALTL
+329 LLLLLGLLLTFALTL
-344 FALRADIRA
+344 FALRADTRA

-359 LLSKEGLLGAAI
+359 LLSKEGLLGATI
-371 LLLSVACASVLLGTF
+371 LLLCVACASVLLGTF

-406 NTIFVPLA
+406 NTLFVPLA
-414 LCLMALMTQLPRLRW
+414 LVLMALMTQIPRLRW
-429 QHLATQRRIKVL
+429 QRLASCSRWRWL
-441 LPCLLGLLGG
+441 LPLLLGVLGG
-451 ALLSLA
+451 GLLSLA
-457 YPEPLQGGWLGLAA
+457 YRGQGTAGWSGILA
-471 NVLSLWLMASLLL
+471 NMVGLWLVASLLL
-484 PLLQPTSLR
+484 PLSRPAALR

-499 FGSLLAH
+499 LGSLLAH

-517 QVSHHSQEGSA
+517 QVSHHSQEGGT

-536 RLGAFEFRY
+536 RLGTFEFRY
-545 EGSEPIIGPN
+545 EGSEPLIGPN
-555 YTAERITLGVHKDG
+555 YTAERITLSVHKG
-569 KEVARLTPE
+569 GQEVARLMPE
-578 RRHYSVRTMNM
+578 RRHYRVRTMNM

-602 YVVLGEKMGPGAYA
+602 YVVLGEKMGPNAYA
-616 MRLHYKPL
+616 MRLHHKPL

-635 MAGGA
+635 MAGGT
-640 LRLLARRPLLASH
+640 LRLLARRPLLAAR
-653 PAPAAAPCP
+653 PAPTTAPCP
-662 RFEQESL
+662 RLEQESL

>member
-1 MTGGCVLAEL
+1 MLAEF

-17 LATGLALLQ
+17 LATGLALVQ
-26 GTLPWLGLLQGT
+26 GL
-38 LPWLGLRLASRPL
+38 LPWLGLRFASPAL
-51 LGCATPLAL
+51 LGCARPLAL
-60 LVALLLG
+60 LNAALLG
-67 AALLLLASCFG
+67 AALVLLGICFAQN
-78 LDDFTL
+78 DFTL
-84 VYVAQHANSALPL
+84 TYVAQHANSALPL

-110 SMLFFVFALGLWG
+110 SMLFFVFALALWG
-123 ALVALCSKRVDPL
+123 ALVALCSARVDSL
-136 ITTRVLAIM
+136 ILVRVLAIM

-176 NPMLQDIGLIIHP
+176 NPMLQDIGLILHP

-314 TSVHAFAVDPSRGLT
+314 TSVHAFAVDPDRGLT
-329 LLLLLGLLLTCALTL
+329 LLLLLGLLLTFALTL
-344 FALRADIRA
+344 FALRADTRA

-359 LLSKEGLLGAAI
+359 LLSKEGLLGATI
-371 LLLSVACASVLLGTF
+371 LLLCVACASVLLGTF

-406 NTIFVPLA
+406 NTLFVPLA
-414 LCLMALMTQLPRLRW
+414 LVLMALMTQIPRLRW
-429 QHLATQRRIKVL
+429 QRLASCSRWRWL
-441 LPCLLGLLGG
+441 LPLLLGVLGG
-451 ALLSLA
+451 GLLSLA
-457 YPEPLQGGWLGLAA
+457 YRGQGTAGWSGILA
-471 NVLSLWLMASLLL
+471 NMVGLWLVASLLL
-484 PLLQPTSLR
+484 PLSRPAALR

-499 FGSLLAH
+499 LGSLLAH

-517 QVSHHSQEGSA
+517 QVSHHSQEGGT
-528 VLAAGQPY
+528 VLAADKPY

-545 EGSEPIIGPN
+545 EGSEPLIGPN
-555 YTAERITLGVHKDG
+555 YTAERITLSVHKG
-569 KEVARLTPE
+569 GQEVARLVPE

-602 YVVLGEKMGPGAYA
+602 YVVLGEKMGPNAYA
-616 MRLHYKPL
+616 MRLHHKPL

-635 MAGGA
+635 MAGGT
-640 LRLLARRPLLASH
+640 LRLLARRPLLAAR
-653 PAPAAAPCP
+653 PAPTTAPCP
-662 RFEQESL
+662 RLEQESL

>member
-1 MTGGCVLAEL
+1 MLAEL

-26 GTLPWLGLLQGT
+26 GTLPWLGL
-38 LPWLGLRLASRPL
+38 RLASRLL

-78 LDDFTL
+78 QDDFTL

-123 ALVALCSKRVDPL
+123 ALVALCSRRVDPL

-371 LLLSVACASVLLGTF
+371 LLLCVACASVLLGTF

-429 QHLATQRRIKVL
+429 QHLAAQRRIKVL
-441 LPCLLGLLGG
+441 LPCLFGLLGG

-457 YPEPLQGGWLGLAA
+457 YPEPLRASWLGLAA

-484 PLLQPTSLR
+484 PLLQPVALR

-517 QVSHHSQEGSA
+517 QVSHHSQEGGA
-528 VLAAGQPY
+528 VLAADKPY

-555 YTAERITLGVHKDG
+555 YTAERITLSVHKDG

-640 LRLLARRPLLASH
+640 LRLLARRPLLANH
-653 PAPAAAPCP
+653 PAPAAAPYP
-662 RFEQESL
+662 QLEQETL

>member
-1 MTGGCVLAEL
+1 MLAEL

-26 GTLPWLGLLQGT
+26 GL
-38 LPWLGLRLASRPL
+38 LPWLGLRLASRLL

-78 LDDFTL
+78 QDDFTL

-123 ALVALCSKRVDPL
+123 ALVALCSRRVDPL

-344 FALRADIRA
+344 FALRADISA

-371 LLLSVACASVLLGTF
+371 LLLCVACASVLLGTF

-429 QHLATQRRIKVL
+429 QHLAAQRRIKVL
-441 LPCLLGLLGG
+441 LPCLFGLLGG
-451 ALLSLA
+451 TLLSLA
-457 YPEPLQGGWLGLAA
+457 YPEPLRASWLGLAA

-484 PLLQPTSLR
+484 PLLQPAALR

-517 QVSHHSQEGSA
+517 QVSHHSQEGGA
-528 VLAAGQPY
+528 VLVAGQPY
-536 RLGAFEFRY
+536 RLGAFAFRY
-545 EGSEPIIGPN
+545 EGSKPIIGPN
-555 YTAERITLGVHKDG
+555 YTAERITLSVHKDG

-616 MRLHYKPL
+616 MRLHHKPL

-635 MAGGA
+635 MAGGT
-640 LRLLARRPLLASH
+640 LRLLARRPLLAAH
-653 PAPAAAPCP
+653 PAPATAPYP
-662 RFEQESL
+662 RLEQETL

>member
-1 MTGGCVLAEL
+1 MLAEF

-17 LATGLALLQ
+17 LAAALS
-26 GTLPWLGLLQGT
+26 LLQGT
-38 LPWLGLRLASRPL
+38 LPWLGLRLASPTL
-51 LGCATPLAL
+51 LRCAKPLAL
-60 LVALLLG
+60 LNAALLG
-67 AALLLLASCFG
+67 AALGLLASCFAR
-78 LDDFTL
+78 DDFTL
-84 VYVAQHANSALPL
+84 TYVAQHANSALPM

-110 SMLFFVFALGLWG
+110 SMLFFVFALALWG
-123 ALVALCSKRVDPL
+123 ALVGLCSKRVDPL

-145 GLIVGL
+145 GLMVGL
-151 FGLYTLIFSSPFD
+151 FALYTLIFSSPFD

-208 ALHSGRLDGAV
+208 ALHSGRLDGAL

-278 VVCEKRGAYGHA
+278 IVCEKRGAYGHG

-297 TFSLS
+297 TFALS

-314 TSVHAFAVDPSRGLT
+314 TSVHAFAVDPNRGLT
-329 LLLLLGLLLTCALTL
+329 LLLLLGLLLTTALTL
-344 FALRADIRA
+344 FALRADTRA
-353 PYARFG
+353 PYAHFG
-359 LLSKEGLLGAAI
+359 FWSKEGLLGAAI
-371 LLLSVACASVLLGTF
+371 LLLSVACACVLLGTF

-406 NTIFVPLA
+406 NAVFVPLA
-414 LCLMALMTQLPRLRW
+414 LVLMELMTQIPRLRW
-429 QHLATQRRIKVL
+429 QGLMASSRLKIL
-441 LPCLLGLLGG
+441 LPPLFGLLGG
-451 ALLSLA
+451 GLLSLS
-457 YPEPLQGGWLGLAA
+457 YREQGTLGWSGILA
-471 NVLSLWLMASLLL
+471 NMISLWLIASLLINFSFNIHGL
-484 PLLQPTSLR
+484 SA
-493 ELTLNR
+493 NR
-499 FGSLLAH
+499 LGSLLAH

-517 QVSHHSQEGSA
+517 QVSHHSQEGGT
-528 VLAAGQPY
+528 VLAANKPY
-536 RLGAFEFRY
+536 RLGAHEFRY
-545 EGSEPIIGPN
+545 EGSEPLIGPN
-555 YTAERITLGVHKDG
+555 YTAERITVSVHKDG
-569 KEVARLTPE
+569 REVARLAPE

-589 NEPGIAWG
+589 NEPGIQG
-597 MLGDL
+597 GLFGDL
-602 YVVLGEKMGPGAYA
+602 YVVLGEKMGPDAYA
-616 MRLHYKPL
+616 MRLHHKPL
-624 VRWIWLGGLLM
+624 VRWIWLGGILM

-640 LRLLARRPLLASH
+640 LRLLGRKPLLAAQPQTSAH
-653 PAPAAAPCP
+653 QVAGLLPKEAP
-662 RFEQESL
+662 

>member
-1 MTGGCVLAEL
+1 MLAEF

-17 LATGLALLQ
+17 LAAALS
-26 GTLPWLGLLQGT
+26 LLQGT
-38 LPWLGLRLASRPL
+38 LPWLGLRLASPTL
-51 LGCATPLAL
+51 LRCAKPLAL
-60 LVALLLG
+60 SNAILLG
-67 AALLLLASCFG
+67 AALLLLASCFAR
-78 LDDFTL
+78 DDFTL
-84 VYVAQHANSALPL
+84 SYVAQHANSALPM

-110 SMLFFVFALGLWG
+110 SMLFFVFALALWG
-123 ALVALCSKRVDPL
+123 ALVGLCSKRVDPL

-151 FGLYTLIFSSPFD
+151 FALYTLIFSSPFD

-208 ALHSGRLDGAV
+208 ALHSGRLDGAL

-278 VVCEKRGAYGHA
+278 VVCEKRGAYGHG

-297 TFSLS
+297 TFALS

-314 TSVHAFAVDPSRGLT
+314 TSVHAFAVDPNRGLT
-329 LLLLLGLLLTCALTL
+329 LLLLLGLLLTTALTL
-344 FALRADIRA
+344 FALRADTRA
-353 PYARFG
+353 PYALFG
-359 LLSKEGLLGAAI
+359 FWSKEGLLGAAI
-371 LLLSVACASVLLGTF
+371 LLLSVACACVLLGTF

-406 NTIFVPLA
+406 NAVFVPLA
-414 LCLMALMTQLPRLRW
+414 LALMALMTQIPRLRW
-429 QHLATQRRIKVL
+429 QGLMASSRLKIL
-441 LPCLLGLLGG
+441 LPPLLGLLGG
-451 ALLSLA
+451 GLLSLG
-457 YPEPLQGGWLGLAA
+457 YREQGTLGWSGILA
-471 NVLSLWLMASLLL
+471 NMISLWLIASLLINFSFNTRDL
-484 PLLQPTSLR
+484 SASRL
-493 ELTLNR
+493 
-499 FGSLLAH
+499 GSLLAH

-517 QVSHHSQEGSA
+517 QVSHHSQEGGTVLSA
-528 VLAAGQPY
+528 DKPY
-536 RLGAFEFRY
+536 RLGTHEFRY
-545 EGSEPIIGPN
+545 EGSEPLIGPN
-555 YTAERITLGVHKDG
+555 YTAERITVSVHKDG
-569 KEVARLTPE
+569 REVARLTPE

-589 NEPGIAWG
+589 NEPGIKG
-597 MLGDL
+597 GLFGDL

-616 MRLHYKPL
+616 MRLHHKPL

-635 MAGGA
+635 MTGGA
-640 LRLLARRPLLASH
+640 LRLLGRKPLLAAQPQTSAH
-653 PAPAAAPCP
+653 QVAGLLPKEAP
-662 RFEQESL
+662 

>member
-1 MTGGCVLAEL
+1 MLAEL

-17 LATGLALLQ
+17 LATGLA
-26 GTLPWLGLLQGT
+26 LLQGT

-78 LDDFTL
+78 QDDFTL

-123 ALVALCSKRVDPL
+123 ALVALCSRRVDPL

-314 TSVHAFAVDPSRGLT
+314 TSVHAFAVDPSRGLS

-414 LCLMALMTQLPRLRW
+414 LSLMALMTQLPRLRW
-429 QHLATQRRIKVL
+429 QHLATQLRIKVL

-457 YPEPLQGGWLGLAA
+457 YPEPLRASWLGLAA

-499 FGSLLAH
+499 LGSLLAH

-536 RLGAFEFRY
+536 RLGAFAFRY

-555 YTAERITLGVHKDG
+555 YTAERITLSVHKNG

-597 MLGDL
+597 LFGDL

-640 LRLLARRPLLASH
+640 LRLLGRKPLLAAQPQTSAH
-653 PAPAAAPCP
+653 QVAGLLPKEAP
-662 RFEQESL
+662 

>member
-1 MTGGCVLAEL
+1 MLAEF

-17 LATGLALLQ
+17 LATGLALVQ
-26 GTLPWLGLLQGT
+26 GL
-38 LPWLGLRLASRPL
+38 LPWLGLRFASPAL
-51 LGCATPLAL
+51 LGCARPLAL
-60 LVALLLG
+60 LNAALLG
-67 AALLLLASCFG
+67 AALVLLGICFAQN
-78 LDDFTL
+78 DFTL

-110 SMLFFVFALGLWG
+110 SMLFFVFALALWG
-123 ALVALCSKRVDPL
+123 ALVALCSARVDSL
-136 ITTRVLAIM
+136 ILVRVLAIM

-176 NPMLQDIGLIIHP
+176 NPMLQDIGLILHP

-314 TSVHAFAVDPSRGLT
+314 TSVHAFAVDPDRGLT
-329 LLLLLGLLLTCALTL
+329 LLLLLGLLLTFALTL
-344 FALRADIRA
+344 FALRADTRA

-359 LLSKEGLLGAAI
+359 FWSKEGLLGATI
-371 LLLSVACASVLLGTF
+371 LLLCVACASVLLGTF

-406 NTIFVPLA
+406 NTLFVPLA
-414 LCLMALMTQLPRLRW
+414 LVLMALMTQIPRLRW
-429 QHLATQRRIKVL
+429 QRLASCSRWRWL
-441 LPCLLGLLGG
+441 LPLLLGVLGG
-451 ALLSLA
+451 GLLSLA
-457 YPEPLQGGWLGLAA
+457 YRGQGTAGWSGILA
-471 NVLSLWLMASLLL
+471 NMVGLWLVASLLL
-484 PLLQPTSLR
+484 PLSQPAALR

-499 FGSLLAH
+499 LGSLLAH

-517 QVSHHSQEGSA
+517 QVSHHSQEGGT
-528 VLAAGQPY
+528 VLAADKPY

-545 EGSEPIIGPN
+545 EGSEPLIGPN
-555 YTAERITLGVHKDG
+555 YTAERITLSVHKEG
-569 KEVARLTPE
+569 QEVARLVPE

-602 YVVLGEKMGPGAYA
+602 YVVLGEKMGPNAYA
-616 MRLHYKPL
+616 MRLHHKPL

-635 MAGGA
+635 MAGGT
-640 LRLLARRPLLASH
+640 LRLLARRPLLAAR
-653 PAPAAAPCP
+653 PAPTTAPCP
-662 RFEQESL
+662 RLEQESL

>member
-1 MTGGCVLAEL
+1 MLAEF

-17 LATGLALLQ
+17 LAAALS
-26 GTLPWLGLLQGT
+26 LLQGT
-38 LPWLGLRLASRPL
+38 LPWLGLRLASPTL
-51 LGCATPLAL
+51 LRCAKPLAL
-60 LVALLLG
+60 LNAALLG
-67 AALLLLASCFG
+67 AALGLLASCFAR
-78 LDDFTL
+78 DDFTL
-84 VYVAQHANSALPL
+84 TYVAQHANSALPM

-123 ALVALCSKRVDPL
+123 ALVAICSKRVDPL

-145 GLIVGL
+145 GLIVG
-151 FGLYTLIFSSPFD
+151 FFALYTLIFSSPFD

-208 ALHSGRLDGAV
+208 ALHSGRLDGAL

-228 GSWVFLTAGIV
+228 GSWVFLTAGIL

-278 VVCEKRGAYGHA
+278 VVCEKRGAYGHG

-314 TSVHAFAVDPSRGLT
+314 TSVHAFAVDPNRGLT

-344 FALRADIRA
+344 FALRADTRA

-359 LLSKEGLLGAAI
+359 FWSKEGLLGAAI
-371 LLLSVACASVLLGTF
+371 LLLSVACACVLLGTF

-406 NTIFVPLA
+406 NAVFVPLA
-414 LCLMALMTQLPRLRW
+414 LVLMVLMTQIPRLRW
-429 QHLATQRRIKVL
+429 QGLMTSSRLRML
-441 LPCLLGLLGG
+441 LPPLLGLLGG
-451 ALLSLA
+451 GLLSLS
-457 YPEPLQGGWLGLAA
+457 YREQGTLGWSSLIA
-471 NVLSLWLMASLLL
+471 NMVSLWLIASLLL
-484 PLLQPTSLR
+484 NVSFKTRDLSASRL
-493 ELTLNR
+493 
-499 FGSLLAH
+499 GSLLAH

-517 QVSHHSQEGSA
+517 QVSHHSQEGGT
-528 VLAAGQPY
+528 VLAADKPY
-536 RLGAFEFRY
+536 RLGAHEFRY
-545 EGSEPIIGPN
+545 EGSEPLIGPN
-555 YTAERITLGVHKDG
+555 YTAERITVSVHKDG
-569 KEVARLTPE
+569 REVARLTPE

-589 NEPGIAWG
+589 NEPGIKG
-597 MLGDL
+597 GLFGDL

-616 MRLHYKPL
+616 MRLHHKPL
-624 VRWIWLGGLLM
+624 VRWIWLGGILM

-640 LRLLARRPLLASH
+640 LRLLGRKPLLAAKPQTAAH
-653 PAPAAAPCP
+653 QVAGLLPKEAP
-662 RFEQESL
+662 

>member
-1 MTGGCVLAEL
+1 MLAEF

-17 LATGLALLQ
+17 LATALSLV
-26 GTLPWLGLLQGT
+26 QGT
-38 LPWLGLRLASRPL
+38 LPWLGLRLASPPL
-51 LGCATPLAL
+51 LACAKPLAL
-60 LVALLLG
+60 LNAALLG
-67 AALLLLASCFG
+67 AALLLLASCFAR
-78 LDDFTL
+78 DDFT
-84 VYVAQHANSALPL
+84 VSYVAQHANSALPM

-110 SMLFFVFALGLWG
+110 SMLFFVFALALWG
-123 ALVALCSKRVDPL
+123 ALVALCSQRVDSL
-136 ITTRVLAIM
+136 IRARVLAIM

-151 FGLYTLIFSSPFD
+151 FGLYTLVFSSPFD

-208 ALHSGRLDGAV
+208 ALHSGKLDGAV

-228 GSWVFLTAGIV
+228 GSWVFLTAGIL

-278 VVCEKRGAYGHA
+278 IVCEKRGAYGHG

-314 TSVHAFAVDPSRGLT
+314 TSVHAFAVDPNRGLT
-329 LLLLLGLLLTCALTL
+329 LLLLLGLLLTTALTL
-344 FALRADIRA
+344 FALRADTRA

-359 LLSKEGLLGAAI
+359 FWSKEGLLGAAI
-371 LLLSVACASVLLGTF
+371 LLFSVACACVLLGTF

-406 NTIFVPLA
+406 NAVFVPLA
-414 LCLMALMTQLPRLRW
+414 LVLMALMTQIPHLRW
-429 QHLATQRRIKVL
+429 QCLAASPPIKRIV
-441 LPCLLGLLGG
+441 PPLLGLLGG
-451 ALLSLA
+451 GLLSLG
-457 YPEPLQGGWLGLAA
+457 YRDLGALSWIGLVA
-471 NVLSLWLMASLLL
+471 NVLSLWLVASLLL
-484 PLLQPTSLR
+484 NFSFKTHGLSA
-493 ELTLNR
+493 NR
-499 FGSLLAH
+499 LGSLLAH
-506 LGVAVCALGIA
+506 LGVAICALGIN
-517 QVSHHSQEGSA
+517 QVSHYSQEGGT
-528 VLAAGQPY
+528 VLKAGSPY
-536 RLGAFEFRY
+536 QLGAYTFRY
-545 EGSEPIIGPN
+545 EGSEPLLGPN
-555 YTAERITLGVHKDG
+555 YTAERITLSVHKG
-569 KEVARLTPE
+569 AKEVARLMPE

-597 MLGDL
+597 LFGDL
-602 YVVLGEKMGPGAYA
+602 YVVLGEKMGSDAYA

-624 VRWIWLGGLLM
+624 VRWIWLGGMLM

-640 LRLLARRPLLASH
+640 LRLSGRRPLLVTRPTSVT
-653 PAPAAAPCP
+653 APHKQL
-662 RFEQESL
+662 EQESS

>member
-1 MTGGCVLAEL
+1 MLAEF

-17 LATGLALLQ
+17 LAAALS
-26 GTLPWLGLLQGT
+26 LLQGT
-38 LPWLGLRLASRPL
+38 LPWLGLRLASPTL
-51 LGCATPLAL
+51 LRCAKPLAL
-60 LVALLLG
+60 SNAILLG
-67 AALLLLASCFG
+67 AALLLLASCFAR
-78 LDDFTL
+78 DDFT
-84 VYVAQHANSALPL
+84 VSYVAQHANSALPM

-110 SMLFFVFALGLWG
+110 SMLFFVFALALWG
-123 ALVALCSKRVDPL
+123 ALVGLCSKRVDPL

-151 FGLYTLIFSSPFD
+151 FALYTLIFSSPFD

-208 ALHSGRLDGAV
+208 ALHSGRLDGAL

-228 GSWVFLTAGIV
+228 GSWVFLTAGIL

-263 SLLPWLLGTALLHAL
+263 SLLPWLLGTALLHTL
-278 VVCEKRGAYGHA
+278 VVCEKRGAYGHG

-297 TFSLS
+297 TFALS

-314 TSVHAFAVDPSRGLT
+314 TSVHAFAVDPNRGLT
-329 LLLLLGLLLTCALTL
+329 LLLLLGLLLTTALTL
-344 FALRADIRA
+344 FALWADTRA

-371 LLLSVACASVLLGTF
+371 LLLSVACACVLLGTF

-406 NTIFVPLA
+406 NAVFVPLA
-414 LCLMALMTQLPRLRW
+414 LLLMALMTQIPRLRW
-429 QHLATQRRIKVL
+429 QGLMASSRLKIL
-441 LPCLLGLLGG
+441 LPPLLGLLGG
-451 ALLSLA
+451 GLLSLG
-457 YPEPLQGGWLGLAA
+457 YREQGTLGWSGILA
-471 NVLSLWLMASLLL
+471 NMISLWLIASLLL
-484 PLLQPTSLR
+484 NVSFKTHGLSASRL
-493 ELTLNR
+493 
-499 FGSLLAH
+499 GSLLAH

-517 QVSHHSQEGSA
+517 QVSHHSQEGGT
-528 VLAAGQPY
+528 VLAVDKPY
-536 RLGAFEFRY
+536 RLGAHEFRY
-545 EGSEPIIGPN
+545 EGSEPLIGPN
-555 YTAERITLGVHKDG
+555 YTAERITVSVHKDG
-569 KEVARLTPE
+569 REVARLTPE

-589 NEPGIAWG
+589 NEPGIQG
-597 MLGDL
+597 GLFGDL
-602 YVVLGEKMGPGAYA
+602 YVVLGEKMGPDAYA
-616 MRLHYKPL
+616 MRLHHKPL
-624 VRWIWLGGLLM
+624 VRWIWLGSLLM

-640 LRLLARRPLLASH
+640 LRLLGRKPLLAAQPQTSAH
-653 PAPAAAPCP
+653 QVAGLLPKEAP
-662 RFEQESL
+662 